1 MRKPGPV
8 IAILLAGLFA
18 SACSGTRPA
27 EPGRCA
33 VVGAAIGGLGGLG
46 VGANTDFMNDSK
58 DDKTS
63 AAVGTAAGAALG
75 AIAGYAIC
83 ASMPEG
89 APPPPVSAPPP
100 PAPKPMARPEPVIKK
115 TVVLPGVNF
124 AFNRA
129 DLLPAAKEILDREVV
144 PELKAESNLTARI
157 EGHTD
162 AVGSDSY
169 NQALSE
175 KRANS
180 VRDYLISQ
188 GISSSRLE
196 TRGYGESQPVA
207 DNDSA
212 IGRAKNR
219 RVEIKV
225 LE

>member
-1 MRKPGPV
+1 
-8 IAILLAGLFA
+8 
-18 SACSGTRPA
+18 
-27 EPGRCA
+27 
-33 VVGAAIGGLGGLG
+33 VGAAIGGLGGLG
-46 VGANTDFMNDSK
+46 IGANVDITNDSQ
-58 DDKTS
+58 DDKKN
-63 AAVGTAAGAALG
+63 AAIGTAAGAALG

-83 ASMPEG
+83 AAMPEA

-100 PAPKPMARPEPVIKK
+100 PVVKREPVIKK

-144 PELKAESNLTARI
+144 PELKENAGENVRV

-162 AVGSDSY
+162 SVGTDSY
-169 NQALSE
+169 NQQLSE

-180 VRDYLISQ
+180 VRDYLVSQ
-188 GISSSRLE
+188 GISSSRIE

-207 DNDSA
+207 DNESA

-219 RVEIKV
+219 RVEIKIM
-225 LE
+225 E